1 MADDPGLMAGSGGD
15 DAFEMQMRGY
25 SRRQV
30 DAFVASSRSQA
41 RDLEEQLARSLGE
54 TGQLRTELQAAR
66 QALRDKPAHE
76 QVSERVA
83 EILQLADQEANAQ
96 RARAQDE
103 ADKVRDQARQDAD
116 RFRAKAREQ
125 AEHVVAEA
133 REQAENAVAAAQ
145 AEIRKMRETAHEE
158 CTRAVSTAAAEAKDA
173 LAAATSR
180 AKQMLDQATAR
191 ASAIDDGAERRL
203 NLLTVAHAETMRQ
216 LTAIRDAVTTV
227 VAADTARG
235 PLEDEVAKSA
245 AATLAADRGQAQEA
259 TADRESGLELTGTA
273 ASGPS

>member
-1 MADDPGLMAGSGGD
+1 
-15 DAFEMQMRGY
+15 MRGY

-30 DAFVASSRSQA
+30 DAFVASSRSQT
-41 RDLEEQLARSLGE
+41 RDLEEQLARSVGE
-54 TGQLRTELQAAR
+54 AEQLRTELQAAR
-66 QALRDKPAHE
+66 EALRDKPAHE

-83 EILQLADQEANAQ
+83 EILQLADLEANAQ
-96 RARAQDE
+96 QARAQDE
-103 ADKVRDQARQDAD
+103 ADTLRDQARQDAD

-125 AEHVVAEA
+125 AEQVLADA
-133 REQAENAVAAAQ
+133 REQAANAVAAAQ
-145 AEIRKMRETAHEE
+145 AETRKMRETAREE

-173 LAAATSR
+173 LDAATSR

-203 NLLTVAHAETMRQ
+203 TLLTVAHTETMRQ
-216 LTAIRDAVTTV
+216 LTAIRDAMSTV

-245 AATLAADRGQAQEA
+245 AATLAADR
-259 TADRESGLELTGTA
+259 ESGLFRAGLDAGRVDAGT
-273 ASGPS
+273 SRPS